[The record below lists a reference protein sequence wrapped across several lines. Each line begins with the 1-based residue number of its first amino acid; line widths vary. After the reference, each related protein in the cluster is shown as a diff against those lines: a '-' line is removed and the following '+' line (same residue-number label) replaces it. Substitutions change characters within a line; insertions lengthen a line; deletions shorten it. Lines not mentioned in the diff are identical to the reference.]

1 MLSKQ
6 YSRYNILMTGSK
18 SKGFTILELMV
29 SVAIFVFM
37 TSILI
42 AKFGNFNQ
50 STLLTNLIYDVALAI
65 RTEQT
70 SSIGA
75 VNSGNGTSLFQY
87 PHGVHFTTLATPADP
102 ATDNTKIIQFS
113 DVNSSGIYDT
123 SGDIV
128 ENTYTITRGASV
140 SFLCIG
146 DESNCSIGKRLST
159 TKSLQSVDI
168 TFKRPDPSA
177 IIVCSTL
184 DTACPS
190 SGSDHQ
196 PSVYVEIGIPGVSG
210 GTRAVVVTNN
220 GQVYILK

>member
-1 MLSKQ
+1 MK
-6 YSRYNILMTGSK
+6 GSK

-37 TSILI
+37 TSLLI

-70 SSIGA
+70 SSIGV
-75 VNSGNGTSLFQY
+75 VNSGNGSGQSLFQY
-87 PHGVHFTTLATPADP
+87 PHGVHFTTQSIPTDP
-102 ATDNTKIIQFS
+102 STDNTKIIQFS
-113 DVNSSGIYDT
+113 DVNSSGTTGGTYVTGDT
-123 SGDIV
+123 V
-128 ENTYTITRGASV
+128 ENTYTITKGAKVTYLCMGNETVCSPSTRNANPALSV
-140 SFLCIG
+140 TSA
-146 DESNCSIGKRLST
+146 
-159 TKSLQSVDI
+159 DI

-177 IIVCSTL
+177 IICVNGTSCN
-184 DTACPS
+184 S
-190 SGSDHQ
+190 SNGKS
-196 PSVYVEIGIPGVSG
+196 SIYIEIGIPGVSG